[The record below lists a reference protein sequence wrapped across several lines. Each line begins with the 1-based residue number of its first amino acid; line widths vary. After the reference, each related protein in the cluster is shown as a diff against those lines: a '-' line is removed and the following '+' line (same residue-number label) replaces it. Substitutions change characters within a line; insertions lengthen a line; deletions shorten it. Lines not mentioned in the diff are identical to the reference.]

1 MKFHHFLPLAALVAL
16 FFSGCAVNNNYL
28 SPRDFAN
35 HLVKSGVPVT
45 QMQPLSP
52 EPFRATEGLAL
63 LIDGTEIGVY
73 KFNRD
78 NEIQNRRIEK
88 YAEEGRAFIVGT
100 PYPIAVRGSFML
112 IGYEKNAKKKEILKA
127 FETFE

>member
-1 MKFHHFLPLAALVAL
+1 MKFKVLLPVAALAALL
-16 FFSGCAVNNNYL
+16 FCGCAVNNNYL
-28 SPRDFAN
+28 TPSDFAN

-63 LIDGTEIGVY
+63 LIDGTEVGVY

-78 NEIQNRRIEK
+78 NEVQRRRIEK
-88 YAEEGRAFIVGT
+88 YEETGKAFIVGT
-100 PYPIAVRGSFML
+100 PYPILVRGSFML
-112 IGYEKNAKKKEILKA
+112 IGYEKNARKKEIIKA
-127 FETFE
+127 FESFE

>member
-1 MKFHHFLPLAALVAL
+1 MKFQLHFVIAALAAVFA
-16 FFSGCAVNNNYL
+16 SGCAVNNNYL
-28 SPRDFAN
+28 TTRDFAN

-63 LIDGTEIGVY
+63 LIGETEIGVY
-73 KFNRD
+73 KFNQD
-78 NEIQNRRIEK
+78 NELQRKRIEK
-88 YAEEGRAFIVGT
+88 YAEESKAYIVGT
-100 PYPIAVRGSFML
+100 PYPIIVRGSFML
-112 IGYEKNAKKKEILKA
+112 IGVEKNVKKKEIIKA